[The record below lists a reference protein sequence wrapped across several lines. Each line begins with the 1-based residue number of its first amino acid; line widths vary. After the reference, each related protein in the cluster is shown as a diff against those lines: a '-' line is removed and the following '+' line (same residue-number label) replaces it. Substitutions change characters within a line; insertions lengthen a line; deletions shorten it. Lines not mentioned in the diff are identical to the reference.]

1 MTRAA
6 WVMGAMA
13 ALGLV
18 AAGLLYRD
26 NQRLRERLAAVAP
39 EEPAPAPAADG
50 GDGSSAAGGEAA
62 KPRKRRG
69 LFGLGG
75 SSASERPALPEA
87 PEETRAERRRRRQ
100 EQMRAF
106 LGRGEGESEEDYIA
120 RMKPLI
126 EAGLAAPR
134 QRLEEAFEEAM
145 KTAGVSEA
153 QRAEL
158 EVVVEDTFREAMA
171 LTNQAIAAGDLTPYE
186 PNWSGALQFAGGL
199 GAVLGAAEHRLG
211 GILSPSQRQAMA
223 ESGFEW
229 GEYLGAMAPWETL
242 NPPPPPGGDEG
253 G

>member
-1 MTRAA
+1 
-6 WVMGAMA
+6 MGAVA
-13 ALGLV
+13 ALGLI

-39 EEPAPAPAADG
+39 DESEPAADAG
-50 GDGSSAAGGEAA
+50 EGSPAAGGEAA

-75 SSASERPALPEA
+75 SSAGERPALPEA
-87 PEETRAERRRRRQ
+87 PKETRAERRRRRQ

-106 LGRGEGESEEDYIA
+106 LGRGEDESEADYIA

-145 KTAGVSEA
+145 QAAGVSEA
-153 QRAEL
+153 QRTEL
-158 EVVVEDTFREAMA
+158 DALLEDTFREAMA

-199 GAVLGAAEHRLG
+199 GAVLGGAEHRLG
-211 GILSPSQRQAMA
+211 GILSPSQLQAMTD
-223 ESGFEW
+223 SGFEW
-229 GEYLGAMAPWETL
+229 GEYLGVMAPWETL
-242 NPPPPPGGDEG
+242 DPPPPPGDEG